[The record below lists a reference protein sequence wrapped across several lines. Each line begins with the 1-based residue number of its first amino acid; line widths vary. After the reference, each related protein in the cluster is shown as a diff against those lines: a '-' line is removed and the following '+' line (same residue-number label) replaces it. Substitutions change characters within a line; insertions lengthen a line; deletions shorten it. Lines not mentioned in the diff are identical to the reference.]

1 MANILPFHGTLYSQ
15 DVVGD
20 IRNVVAPPYDVID
33 AEAQKALHARHQNN
47 VIRLE
52 LGLDQP
58 EDGPSGNRYTRAAG
72 LLRDWL
78 AHGALRR
85 DSEPAIY
92 PYRIEYRVPSGEPGA
107 GRRVLKGFLSVM
119 ELAEF
124 GTGCIFP
131 HENTRSAAKTDRLK
145 LLETCR
151 ANFSPIFSLFS
162 DPEGTVTHLI
172 EKSVNVERPRIDFLD
187 DSGFRHQLWA
197 IRQRDVLQELTAA
210 MKPKPLFI
218 ADGHHRYETALTYRH
233 LRRQQTGLQ
242 TSDGLQPYDG
252 VLMLFASLED
262 PGLSILPTHRLLNQP
277 VPTVAEIKDRL
288 RDRFEIEEVSF
299 TGNTEAETRR
309 RFLRT
314 LQQRGQTGPV
324 FGLALRGVQ
333 AYVLLSLRPEHRSRT
348 VTSARDRLDVSI
360 LHAQILSRLTASD
373 PSEDAILYTKDDDE
387 ALDRVR
393 QGTAEA
399 ALLLNPTK
407 VSEVQAVAAAGE
419 RMPHKSTYFFP
430 KPLTGLVMN
439 VFEE

>member
-20 IRNVVAPPYDVID
+20 IRNVVSPPYDVID
-33 AEAQKALHARHQNN
+33 AETQKALHARHPNN
-47 VIRLE
+47 MIRLE